1 MESHKAQLL
10 REYTIDKDGERLFW
24 IELKAIEQAKTKAYT
39 AGY

>member
-10 REYTIDKDGERLFW
+10 REYTIVEDGERLFR
-24 IELKAIEQAKTKAYT
+24 IEMKAIEEAKTKAYT